1 MTDTALHEEEYEG
14 RLDLRL
20 WGRVLH
26 YGRRH
31 LRYII
36 GMAVMAG
43 VTASFDMSFTLVTRK
58 VINEVEARGPAVNL
72 WAYGGLYVAMVFGF
86 ATGILTFIWLGAKI
100 STGVGYD
107 IRKAGFERLQELSF
121 SFYDRRPVGWL
132 VARMTSDCDRLAR
145 LLAWGVLDLTWG
157 ALLLVGVSVIMLV
170 LNWRLGL
177 LVLAIVPPMAW
188 VSLVF
193 QKRILRTSR
202 EVRKANSNITA
213 AFNEA
218 INGVRT
224 TKTLVREAENLRE
237 FQSLTDR
244 MFGSSVRNA
253 LWSAVFFP
261 AVFTI
266 GSLGVSLALWRGG
279 QGVLAGRIRI
289 GDLYAFL
296 SFAGFFFM
304 PIQELSRVFVDLQ
317 SAQAAAERIIGLLD
331 TEPEIQDS
339 PEVLAAVARH
349 RQVHPAGAAGLADD
363 GLPDRI
369 ETVEFHDVT
378 FAYKQGPPVLERF
391 SLRVERGQTIA
402 LVGPTGGGKTTIV
415 GLLCRFY
422 EPTAGEVRINGV
434 EYRRRPLA
442 WLQSNLGIVL
452 QTPHLFSGSARQ
464 NIRYGRLDASD
475 EDVERAARLA
485 GAHEFIAALDGGYDA
500 EVGKAGGRLSTGQKQ
515 LVALARAILADPQI
529 FIMDEATSSVDT
541 ETERLIQAG
550 IERVLPGRL
559 SFVIAHRLST
569 IRSADRILL
578 IDGGRIV
585 EDGTHRGLIGLGGR
599 YYELYTNQFAEERT
613 EQVLHAPSATSL
625 EAAP

>member
-157 ALLLVGVSVIMLV
+157 ALLLVGVSAIMLV

-177 LVLAIVPPMAW
+177 LVLAIVPPMVW

-578 IDGGRIV
+578 IDGGRVV
-585 EDGTHRGLIGLGGR
+585 EDGTHRELIGLGGR